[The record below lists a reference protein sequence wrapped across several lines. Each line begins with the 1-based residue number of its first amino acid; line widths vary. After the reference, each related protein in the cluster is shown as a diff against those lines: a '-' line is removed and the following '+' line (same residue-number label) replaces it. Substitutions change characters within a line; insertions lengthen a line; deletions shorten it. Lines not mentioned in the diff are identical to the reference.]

1 MPATHNN
8 VMRQLCNLLH
18 EMTPRACI
26 KSFQPFL
33 FTHWCNTLRM
43 DVKFAQN
50 TLYLHLTL
58 WWRKCKLVRSAHLRV
73 PSKRVAMVSRKV
85 FCGASR
91 PLITG
96 ILVRVDC
103 VLLPPLRPAEAVD
116 SWSAPNPGKNRD
128 VPGAHPRPC
137 RSAPIRDTRGSTLA
151 AQQWP
156 YPSTESPHICL
167 TSCHKESENPR
178 TCLSKSGAWWWDEP
192 VRNGSAGDRSSVWWS
207 DCALMMPC
215 ELLCATLHLYYWRS
229 VVAITSRCHV
239 TWWAESGGEAR
250 TLVPAHCLF
259 IIYGRFF
266 VKMK

>member
-1 MPATHNN
+1 MTAVDGCQQPTTMLRDNATYYTKW
-8 VMRQLCNLLH
+8 LH
-18 EMTPRACI
+18 ACI
-26 KSFQPFL
+26 KSFQLFH
-33 FTHWCNTLRM
+33 FTHWCKYLRL
-43 DVKFAQN
+43 DVEFAQN

-96 ILVRVDC
+96 ILLRVDC
-103 VLLPPLRPAEAVD
+103 DLLPPLRPAEAVD

-137 RSAPIRDTRGSTLA
+137 RSAPIRDTCGSTLA

-167 TSCHKESENPR
+167 TSCHKEGEIRVLVSVNQV
-178 TCLSKSGAWWWDEP
+178 LGDEMNLCVTAALETGGP
-192 VRNGSAGDRSSVWWS
+192 TGEATAHWCRVNSSVPPRSFLSTSILLAFSSCYNQQLSRHVVSRVWW
-207 DCALMMPC
+207 
-215 ELLCATLHLYYWRS
+215 
-229 VVAITSRCHV
+229 
-239 TWWAESGGEAR
+239 GG
-250 TLVPAHCLF
+250 
-259 IIYGRFF
+259 
-266 VKMK
+266 